1 MNFKCQNCLKC
12 FTTKRRLE
20 THLNKKNKC
29 KRKTTINTIVSDY
42 SKITPITPKLLQ
54 NYSKITPVKKD
65 IFRCDYCGQEFKR
78 KWNLNRH
85 LDGRC
90 SYLRRSSLDFSETE
104 NEPSET
110 DSENEINT
118 NEPVAIQ
125 NDPVAIQN
133 DPVAIQ
139 NDPVAIQ
146 NDPFNIKINNSE
158 IIKKYNIQDDND
170 ELTCQYCGKKFT
182 LVTNKN
188 RHEKYR
194 CKSKKTIIEEQQ
206 KTIEEL
212 KQELDDNLKILEK
225 KEKKIIKRN
234 KTLERVYTEKEI
246 LSNAVSNYNVIVNSC
261 INSRDLMLPQII
273 YTDQIPKIEYSYD
286 KKNKETYNNIEE
298 IDEKTPTITMS
309 NEHVAY
315 YIGLGAKDG
324 VSAMIKKL
332 LVNNID
338 VINRGV
344 WCFDPTRSRFLIKR
358 NGIFIN
364 DNNGQRLLDI
374 IMPGIENLFHKDSD
388 FWREKL
394 LAEKPKSTVTLI
406 NYTKR
411 QTFLYHMNNKK
422 VRRKIAKDIGA
433 PLCFDRKEILEQIK
447 EAKYDN
453 TNIIFDDQPVDEIN

>member
-1 MNFKCQNCLKC
+1 MTFECQRCCKC

-29 KRKTTINTIVSDY
+29 KQK
-42 SKITPITPKLLQ
+42 PITNNDVKKLNQIEPVQPKL
-54 NYSKITPVKKD
+54 NRSFDNFEPDKIET
-65 IFRCDYCGQEFKR
+65 FRCKYCRKLFKW
-78 KWNLNRH
+78 KSAMVRH
-85 LDGRC
+85 VKYRC
-90 SYLRRSSLDFSETE
+90 PYLRRSSLDFSETE
-104 NEPSET
+104 NETSEI
-110 DSENEINT
+110 DSENEMNK
-118 NEPVAIQ
+118 NEHKMNKNEHKMNKNEHKNIYKKQ
-125 NDPVAIQN
+125 END
-133 DPVAIQ
+133 
-139 NDPVAIQ
+139 
-146 NDPFNIKINNSE
+146 IK
-158 IIKKYNIQDDND
+158 DDK
-170 ELTCQYCGKKFT
+170 LICQYCGKKFT
-182 LVTNKN
+182 FTTSKI
-188 RHEKYR
+188 RHEKYY

-212 KQELDDNLKILEK
+212 KHELDDNLKILEK
-225 KEKKIIKRN
+225 KEKKIVKRN

-261 INSRDLMLPQII
+261 INSRDLRLPQII

-286 KKNKETYNNIEE
+286 TQNKETYNNIVE